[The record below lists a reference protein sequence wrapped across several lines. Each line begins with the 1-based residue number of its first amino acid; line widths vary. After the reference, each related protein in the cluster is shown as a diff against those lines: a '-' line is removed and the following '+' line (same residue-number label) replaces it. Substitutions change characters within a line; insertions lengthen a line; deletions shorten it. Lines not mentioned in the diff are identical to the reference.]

1 MKSTNWLE
9 NVIKTFFLYMETSI
23 HIYEITAAFSDH
35 LIELDLIFKVAFQYC
50 KWNFP
55 CFMWD

>member
-1 MKSTNWLE
+1 MKSTNWLG

-35 LIELDLIFKVAFQYC
+35 VIQLGLYGF
-50 KWNFP
+50 NF
-55 CFMWD
+55 